1 MKKVFSTIV
10 IVILLIAG
18 VGYLLW
24 SYVLPNSFLC
34 SSSGIGLIP
43 CNYKA
48 SFILLVNYSGSWT
61 ALYYGYHGNP
71 EVFTSNGS
79 ITSGKFSGTGSEN
92 KSVTLTA
99 PNTYG
104 LGVCLRAQK
113 LDTSA
118 SNLTVSVQEG
128 AFVRSNSTKRSTWN
142 DLHLRWSLSVEMS
155 NFC

>member
-1 MKKVFSTIV
+1 MCEFTPSKLLAILTV
-10 IVILLIAG
+10 IILVVAG
-18 VGYLLW
+18 GYLFW
-24 SYVLPNSFLC
+24 TYVLPNSFLC
-34 SSSGIGLIP
+34 SSSGIGSIP
-43 CNYKA
+43 CNYDA
-48 SFILLVNYSGSWT
+48 SFILSVNYNGSWT

-128 AFVRSNSTKRSTWN
+128 AFVRSNST
-142 DLHLRWSLSVEMS
+142 SVPLGTIYI
-155 NFC
+155 CVGVYP